1 MTNVWI
7 RSAAFPSA
15 YLRMDGSNV
24 TSFNGAG
31 SGSVNC
37 QYYGPGS
44 QPQAQTG
51 NDEVLFLIPL
61 SDPTAFAIRSTV
73 LHAAN
78 AYLRMDGSEVTQFN
92 VNGSGTVN
100 CQYYATGTKPQVA
113 AGNDEVFQLVSIPGS
128 PAFAIR
134 SISYPNAYLRL
145 SGIAVTQHTGAGSG
159 SVNCQYYAPGTQPQW
174 TAGNFETFYIS
185 AVQQ

>member
-1 MTNVWI
+1 MTNIWI
-7 RSAAFPSA
+7 RSATFPSA
-15 YLRMDGSNV
+15 YLRMDSSKV
-24 TSFNGAG
+24 TSFNGLG
-31 SGSVNC
+31 SGTVNC

-44 QPQAQTG
+44 QPQGQAG
-51 NDEVLFLIPL
+51 NDEVLFLVPL
-61 SDPTAFAIRSTV
+61 SDPTAFAIRST
-73 LHAAN
+73 LSTH

-100 CQYYATGTKPQVA
+100 CQYYATGTQPQVA
-113 AGNDEVFQLVSIPGS
+113 AGNDEVFRLVSIPGS

-145 SGIAVTQHTGAGSG
+145 SGSAVTQHSGAGSG
-159 SVNCQYYAPGTQPQW
+159 FVNCQYYAPGTQPQW

-185 AVQQ
+185 GVQ